1 MTISKFDLLVSIYVF
16 CIAIAELMGAKTFP
30 LPLMTWGIHLN
41 ASVGIFVIPVLFS
54 INDIIVEVYGKK
66 RARSVV
72 LSGLIVVILILL
84 FSILA
89 TSLPPSNRFL
99 ASEKAY
105 EEIFTKTVRI
115 SLASL
120 SAFALSELLDVY
132 IFSKLREM
140 LGKNALW
147 LRNNLSNFISQ
158 FVDTTVFIV
167 LAFYAV
173 NQSLGAN
180 STFLFSLI
188 LPYWLLKCFMS
199 VIETPFVY
207 LGVNWLN
214 HDIRKPTFP

>member
-1 MTISKFDLLVSIYVF
+1 MDINKFDLLVSIYIF
-16 CIAIAELMGAKTFP
+16 CIAMAELMGAKTFP
-30 LPLMTWGIHLN
+30 LPLMTWGVHLN

-89 TSLPPSNRFL
+89 TSLPPSSRFL
-99 ASEKAY
+99 TSEKAY
-105 EEIFTKTVRI
+105 EEVFTKTVRI

-120 SAFALSELLDVY
+120 SAFVLSELLDVY
-132 IFSKLREM
+132 IFSKLREI
-140 LGKNALW
+140 LGKKALW

-158 FVDTTVFIV
+158 FVDTAVFIV
-167 LAFYAV
+167 LAFYAM

-214 HDIRKPTFP
+214 HDVQKPTFS